1 MSIVERALQKAQ
13 AKAKSHRTAA
23 TPGEPAATPLPPAV
37 PEGPPSS
44 EVAEARQPSP
54 GSQADSVGKA
64 SLNPAQRPLGEAEAA
79 DALSLTSRDLK
90 QIVQLDTDRLRAEG
104 RLASPDLSLQVE
116 DEIRRIKW
124 PLLKAIEG
132 AEGVTPARNNVVLV
146 TSALPGEGKTF
157 TSLNL
162 ALSIV
167 RDREMR
173 VVLVD
178 GDVARPGL
186 TPALGLENKR
196 GLNDALED
204 TSLDISAVTYQTDVE
219 GLFFVPAGTWHPHAP
234 EFFAGSRMPQLMEA
248 LSARVGR
255 GVVIFDS
262 PPLLATNEAQV
273 ATRFAGQVL
282 IVVRAEET
290 EQAAVLDAIALVDKD
305 VPISAVLNSCKP
317 SLMARYYGQYY
328 YGKSYGYGQHY
339 SRRPEGGGRET
350 GKRGA

>member
-13 AKAKSHRTAA
+13 AKAR
-23 TPGEPAATPLPPAV
+23 
-37 PEGPPSS
+37 
-44 EVAEARQPSP
+44 AEASAPAEEESAAPATHAREQESNHAEPVATQVESRYQSP
-54 GSQADSVGKA
+54 AHED
-64 SLNPAQRPLGEAEAA
+64 P
-79 DALSLTSRDLK
+79 LSLTSRDLK
-90 QIVQLDTDRLRAEG
+90 AIVQLDIERLRAAG
-104 RLASPDLSLQVE
+104 RLPSEAMAAQTE

-132 AEGVTPARNNVVLV
+132 REGVKPARNNVVLV
-146 TSALPGEGKTF
+146 TSAMPAEGKTF

-178 GDVARPGL
+178 GDVAKPGL
-186 TPALGLENKR
+186 TPALGLEGR
-196 GLNDALED
+196 PGLNEALED
-204 TSLDISAVTYQTDVE
+204 ASCDVSSVTYMTDVE
-219 GLFFVPAGTWHPHAP
+219 GLFFVPAGKWNPHAP

-248 LSARVGR
+248 LSRRIGR

-290 EQAAVLDAIALVDKD
+290 EQQAVLDAISLIDKD
-305 VPISAVLNSCKP
+305 APVSAVLNRCKP
-317 SLMARYYGQYY
+317 SLLSQYYGRYY
-328 YGKSYGYGQHY
+328 YGHGYGHGY
-339 SRRPEGGGRET
+339 GRGPSV
-350 GKRGA
+350 GKGDA

>member
-1 MSIVERALQKAQ
+1 MLEQ
-13 AKAKSHRTAA
+13 
-23 TPGEPAATPLPPAV
+23 TPE
-37 PEGPPSS
+37 
-44 EVAEARQPSP
+44 
-54 GSQADSVGKA
+54 DS
-64 SLNPAQRPLGEAEAA
+64 
-79 DALSLTSRDLK
+79 LSLTSRDLK
-90 QIVQLDTDRLRAEG
+90 AIVQLDYDKLREAG
-104 RLASPDLSLQVE
+104 RLPSKEMAPQVE

-132 AEGVTPARNNVVLV
+132 SEGVTPARNNLVLV

-178 GDVARPGL
+178 GDVAKPGL
-186 TPALGLENKR
+186 TPTLGLEGR
-196 GLNDALED
+196 PGLNDALED
-204 TSLDISAVTYQTDVE
+204 TNRDISSVTYMTDVE
-219 GLFFVPAGTWHPHAP
+219 GLYFVPAGTWNPHSP

-248 LSARVGR
+248 LSQRVGR

-282 IVVRAEET
+282 IVVRADET
-290 EQAAVLDAIALVDKD
+290 EQRAVLDAIALVDKD
-305 VPISAVLNSCKP
+305 VPVSAVLNRCKP
-317 SLMARYYGQYY
+317 SLLSRYYGQYY
-328 YGKSYGYGQHY
+328 YGYSSGSYGHGYG
-339 SRRPEGGGRET
+339 RRYGRAGKEGGEGR
-350 GKRGA
+350 

>member
-1 MSIVERALQKAQ
+1 MSIVERALQEAL
-13 AKAKSHRTAA
+13 ARAKSEADERVITPRSEGEMTLQAA
-23 TPGEPAATPLPPAV
+23 RPAV
-37 PEGPPSS
+37 THPGTP
-44 EVAEARQPSP
+44 VAE
-54 GSQADSVGKA
+54 
-64 SLNPAQRPLGEAEAA
+64 E

-90 QIVQLDTDRLRAEG
+90 AIVAIDFDRLRAEG
-104 RLASPDLSLQVE
+104 RLPTVALSTQIE

-132 AEGVTPARNNVVLV
+132 ADGVTAARNNLVLV

-186 TPALGLENKR
+186 TPSLGLEGR
-196 GLNDALED
+196 PGLNDALED
-204 TSLDISAVTYQTDVE
+204 TSRDVSTITYQTDVE
-219 GLFFVPAGTWHPHAP
+219 GLYFVPAGTWNPHSP
-234 EFFAGSRMPQLMEA
+234 EYFAGSRMPQLMDA
-248 LSARVGR
+248 LGRRVGR

-282 IVVRAEET
+282 IVVRADDT
-290 EQAAVLDAIALVDKD
+290 EQKAVLDAIALIDKD
-305 VPISAVLNSCKP
+305 VPVSAVLNRCRP
-317 SLMARYYGQYY
+317 SLLG
-328 YGKSYGYGQHY
+328 SYYGQHY
-339 SRRPEGGGRET
+339 YGYGHGRVNEEQHGGRAPGE
-350 GKRGA
+350 GNA

>member
-13 AKAKSHRTAA
+13 AKAK
-23 TPGEPAATPLPPAV
+23 
-37 PEGPPSS
+37 
-44 EVAEARQPSP
+44 
-54 GSQADSVGKA
+54 
-64 SLNPAQRPLGEAEAA
+64 AEAA
-79 DALSLTSRDLK
+79 APAADIAETRPVPPPAPPGPPASTLTEHESAPVHAAPDEASGDSLSLTSRDLK
-90 QIVQLDTDRLRAEG
+90 AIVQLDFDRLREIG
-104 RLASPDLSLQVE
+104 RVPSQEMAPQVE

-132 AEGVTPARNNVVLV
+132 SEGVTPARNNLVLV

-186 TPALGLENKR
+186 TPTLGLEGR
-196 GLNDALED
+196 PGLNDVLED
-204 TSLDISAVTYQTDVE
+204 TSRDISSVTYMTDVE
-219 GLFFVPAGTWHPHAP
+219 GLYFVPAGTWNPHSP
-234 EFFAGSRMPQLMEA
+234 EFFAGSRMPQLMES
-248 LSARVGR
+248 LSRRVGR

-282 IVVRAEET
+282 VVVRADET
-290 EQAAVLDAIALVDKD
+290 EQRAVLEAIALVDKD
-305 VPISAVLNSCKP
+305 VPVSAVLNRCKP
-317 SLMARYYGQYY
+317 SLLSRYYGQYY
-328 YGKSYGYGQHY
+328 YGGSYGYGY
-339 SRRPEGGGRET
+339 SRGDKGGRD
-350 GKRGA
+350 KQ

>member
-13 AKAKSHRTAA
+13 AEGQLKA
-23 TPGEPAATPLPPAV
+23 TPEPAVHAPEAVTPVAAPVLSPPASSAPI
-37 PEGPPSS
+37 PEPSS
-44 EVAEARQPSP
+44 VATSAASSLEDPL
-54 GSQADSVGKA
+54 SV
-64 SLNPAQRPLGEAEAA
+64 
-79 DALSLTSRDLK
+79 TYRDLK
-90 QIVQLDTDRLRAEG
+90 AIVHVDMERLREAG
-104 RLASPDLSLQVE
+104 RLPSAALISQTE

-132 AEGVTPARNNVVLV
+132 GEGVAPAHSNVVLV

-186 TPALGLENKR
+186 TPSLGLEGR
-196 GLNDALED
+196 PGLNDALED
-204 TSLDISAVTYQTDVE
+204 TSRDISSVTYQTDVE
-219 GLFFVPAGTWHPHAP
+219 GLFFVPAGTWNAHAP

-248 LSARVGR
+248 LSRRVGR

-282 IVVRAEET
+282 LVVRAEDT
-290 EQAAVLDAIALVDKD
+290 EQQAVLDAIALVDKD
-305 VPISAVLNSCKP
+305 VPVSAVLNRCKP
-317 SLMARYYGQYY
+317 SLLNRYYGQYY
-328 YGKSYGYGQHY
+328 YGHLYGYGYGAGRGHGRGGQD
-339 SRRPEGGGRET
+339 RPPKGG
-350 GKRGA
+350 A

>member
-13 AKAKSHRTAA
+13 AKAKSTPTSPAPAGEVSPPLPLAGEVGRR
-23 TPGEPAATPLPPAV
+23 PGEGSHGAG
-37 PEGPPSS
+37 EGDTTGTY
-44 EVAEARQPSP
+44 EDFA
-54 GSQADSVGKA
+54 
-64 SLNPAQRPLGEAEAA
+64 
-79 DALSLTSRDLK
+79 SLTSRDLK
-90 QIVQLDTDRLRAEG
+90 QIVQLDVETLRREG
-104 RLASPDLSLQVE
+104 RLPSVEMGMQVD

-186 TPALGLENKR
+186 TPALGLEGKP

-204 TSLDISAVTYQTDVE
+204 LDRDITSVTYQTDVE
-219 GLFFVPAGTWHPHAP
+219 GLFFVPAGTWHPHSP
-234 EFFAGSRMPQLMEA
+234 EFFAGSRMPQLIES
-248 LSARVGR
+248 LSRRVGH

-290 EQAAVLDAIALVDKD
+290 EQQAVLDAIALVDKD
-305 VPISAVLNSCKP
+305 VPISAVLNRCQP
-317 SLMARYYGQYY
+317 SLLSRYYGQYY
-328 YGKSYGYGQHY
+328 YGGGYGGSYGGYGQGHGRGY
-339 SRRPEGGGRET
+339 SRGPEGTTGRPREK
-350 GKRGA
+350 GSA

>member
-13 AKAKSHRTAA
+13 AKAKVERDKPTATPAASAPAAA
-23 TPGEPAATPLPPAV
+23 TAPAPVPAV
-37 PEGPPSS
+37 KPEIPVEQP
-44 EVAEARQPSP
+44 QPSAYVRARP
-54 GSQADSVGKA
+54 AD
-64 SLNPAQRPLGEAEAA
+64 
-79 DALSLTSRDLK
+79 DDDLSLTSRDLK
-90 QIVQLDTDRLRAEG
+90 AIVQIDMERLRGLG
-104 RLASPDLSLQVE
+104 RLSTEDMSRQTD

-132 AEGVTPARNNVVLV
+132 AEGVKPARNNVVLV

-186 TPALGLENKR
+186 TPALGLEGR
-196 GLNDALED
+196 PGLNDAL
-204 TSLDISAVTYQTDVE
+204 LDVAREISSVTYQTDVE
-219 GLFFVPAGTWHPHAP
+219 GLFFVPAGTWHPHSP
-234 EFFAGSRMPQLMEA
+234 EFFAGSRMPQLMES
-248 LSARVGR
+248 LSRRVGH

-282 IVVRAEET
+282 IVVRADET
-290 EQAAVLDAIALVDKD
+290 EQQAVLDAIELIDKD
-305 VPISAVLNSCKP
+305 VPISAVLNRCKP
-317 SLMARYYGQYY
+317 SLLSRYYGQYY
-328 YGKSYGYGQHY
+328 YSGGYGKGYGYD
-339 SRRPEGGGRET
+339 RAREAAAT
-350 GKRGA
+350 KEE

>member
-13 AKAKSHRTAA
+13 AKAKSQPEPAPAAPSTAA
-23 TPGEPAATPLPPAV
+23 PAV
-37 PEGPPSS
+37 TAPMTAAAPSRP
-44 EVAEARQPSP
+44 AQDEARAIPVAPARTGPSYTP
-54 GSQADSVGKA
+54 MAPDEED
-64 SLNPAQRPLGEAEAA
+64 R
-79 DALSLTSRDLK
+79 LSITSRDLK
-90 QIVQLDTDRLRAEG
+90 AIVSLDFDRLREEG
-104 RLASPDLSLQVE
+104 RLPSADLASQVD
-116 DEIRRIKW
+116 DEVRRIKW

-132 AEGVTPARNNVVLV
+132 AEGVTPARSNVVLV

-167 RDREMR
+167 RDRELR

-186 TPALGLENKR
+186 TPSLGLEGQP

-204 TSLDISAVTYQTDVE
+204 AGRDISSVTYQTDVE
-219 GLFFVPAGTWHPHAP
+219 GLYFVPAGTWHPHAP

-248 LSARVGR
+248 LSRRVGR

-282 IVVRAEET
+282 VVVRAEET
-290 EQAAVLDAIALVDKD
+290 EQRAVLDAIALIDKD
-305 VPISAVLNSCKP
+305 VPVNAVLNRCTP
-317 SLMARYYGQYY
+317 SLLSRYYGQYY
-328 YGKSYGYGQHY
+328 YGGRYGSGYGQGY
-339 SRRPEGGGRET
+339 TREPRRREA
-350 GKRGA
+350 KE